1 MGRDGGCARLYF
13 ALMETCT
20 LRDTGHRVSRP
31 RQPAHEPCRRQLP
44 RRLLRT
50 PARHLPAEHR
60 RAPSPGPGGGLN
72 PPGSA
77 SMPRSESRYRMSWGN
92 SSPPATCEH
101 QLAEQSWAPPLWPPP
116 LDPPPPGSIGPGP
129 PCGERRSL
137 GIPLAPRSPLR
148 AGCLVRSVCQIF
160 SRGRIKGIILGC

>member
-60 RAPSPGPGGGLN
+60 RAPSPGPGGRSIRRVQHPCLAQSRVIAC
-72 PPGSA
+72 PGGIHPRRPLA
-77 SMPRSESRYRMSWGN
+77 SI
-92 SSPPATCEH
+92 SSPSSPG
-101 QLAEQSWAPPLWPPP
+101 LPLCGPHPWT
-116 LDPPPPGSIGPGP
+116 PPPGSIGPGP

-137 GIPLAPRSPLR
+137 GTPLAPRGPLR

-160 SRGRIKGIILGC
+160 NRGRIKGIILGC